1 MAAMQMRV
9 VLVVLG
15 LALVAHARTVK
26 TQRKNPDQDLT
37 TPELIVKYGYP
48 AESHTVQTSDGYL
61 LTLHRIPH
69 GKGADPSV
77 RGPPIL
83 LQHGLLCSSADWV
96 VMGPEKG
103 FAYLLADVG
112 YDVWMGNVRGNTY
125 SRKNVHMTPSDNAFW
140 EFSWHEM
147 GVIDVPAMIDYILE
161 KTGETS
167 LFYAGH
173 SMGTT
178 MFYVMGSERPEYNAK
193 IRAMFSLAP
202 VAFMSHLK
210 SPMIQLASKVG
221 NELEWL
227 LNLMGIYEFMPQTEL
242 LTLIG
247 QVFCNDAAITQEICS
262 NVLFLIGGYDSAQL
276 NRTML
281 PVILGHTPAGAST
294 KELVHYGQGV
304 QSAKFRQY
312 DYGFFQNLLKYG
324 WGTPPDY
331 DLSKVTAP
339 VALHYSDNDWLAAVV
354 DVEELHSK
362 LPNCI
367 AMHKVALPAFNH
379 LDYLWA
385 IDSPQL
391 VYEHVLSLMSKY

>member
-1 MAAMQMRV
+1 MQMRV

-304 QSAKFRQY
+304 QS
-312 DYGFFQNLLKYG
+312 G
-324 WGTPPDY
+324 
-331 DLSKVTAP
+331 
-339 VALHYSDNDWLAAVV
+339 
-354 DVEELHSK
+354 
-362 LPNCI
+362 I
-367 AMHKVALPAFNH
+367 
-379 LDYLWA
+379 
-385 IDSPQL
+385 
-391 VYEHVLSLMSKY
+391 LSLQQGLTEAETV